1 MRGGSHERAGGRER
15 SRRRRLLGMGRGACF
30 GKVRLRKG
38 RGSGGERNGGRGRG
52 AAGTGA
58 QGDGRTDVK
67 ARDGGRQGV
76 GHVARWTWASAAYG
90 RGDRCRR
97 CRRVLTHTAPPCR
110 CTAGLKQGPN
120 SSIRTVS
127 VEFPENSAKNR
138 GKSEFS
144 WVGFPPATHF
154 WNPAPKKSL
163 TPG

>member
-67 ARDGGRQGV
+67 ARDGGCQGV

-90 RGDRCRR
+90 RGGGQVSALPESAYAYRTALSVHCRTQVR
-97 CRRVLTHTAPPCR
+97 SKFFNSDSFRRI
-110 CTAGLKQGPN
+110 
-120 SSIRTVS
+120 S
-127 VEFPENSAKNR
+127 
-138 GKSEFS
+138 
-144 WVGFPPATHF
+144 
-154 WNPAPKKSL
+154 
-163 TPG
+163 